1 MKAFLIV
8 LSFFI
13 SIAHAKESC
22 SSIDYRSELGP
33 NRDQGDLSWC
43 FAYTSADLISQRVK
57 QRVSATDIAST
68 FILAD
73 PYQLENSSQPEV
85 KNYLQ
90 ENPDFYNRV
99 QTHRKEAAGKYD
111 PKNILNS
118 AGLTD
123 TGGQEDTT
131 IMLANSKG
139 MCAEKNFP
147 STEKNQT
154 QFLKNIARIH
164 YKKNKSYQDVNR
176 CPLFRPQTDFTS
188 AIVDP
193 LSVAMADVYE
203 TELDKRC
210 HRKPWPVPLVPVM
223 VKFGD
228 DLAQYEEKIKKG
240 EITKDE
246 GAAKLFATIDSAL
259 ENGRVS
265 AIGYNAYS
273 IMPPDEGGDNRH
285 ADHSSVIAARRMI
298 KGQCH
303 YLIRNT
309 WGSDCSTYYPKFRNR
324 CEQGNIWIT
333 KEELKE
339 SLYSV
344 TYMK

>member
-1 MKAFLIV
+1 MKTFLIV
-8 LSFFI
+8 FIFF

-22 SSIDYRSELGP
+22 STIDYRAELGP
-33 NRDQGDLSWC
+33 NRDQGELSWC

-68 FILAD
+68 FILSD
-73 PYQLENSSQPEV
+73 PYQLESIQDPAL

-99 QTHRKEAAGKYD
+99 SQHRKEAAGKYD
-111 PKNILNS
+111 PQNILK
-118 AGLTD
+118 AGGLTD

-131 IMLANSKG
+131 IVLANAKG
-139 MCAEKNFP
+139 LCAEKNFP
-147 STEKNQT
+147 STESNQN
-154 QFLKNIARIH
+154 QFLKNVAKMHSR
-164 YKKNKSYQDVNR
+164 KNKAYQDQNK
-176 CPLFRPQTDFTS
+176 CPLFRPQGDLTS

-193 LSVAMADVYE
+193 MSVAMVDVYE
-203 TELDKRC
+203 TELDKKC
-210 HRKPWPVPLVPVM
+210 QRKPWPVPLIPVM
-223 VKFGD
+223 TKFGD
-228 DLAQYEEKIKKG
+228 TLEEYETRIKKG

-246 GAAKLFATIDSAL
+246 GAKKLFATIDSAL
-259 ENGRVS
+259 ENGRIS
-265 AIGYNAYS
+265 AIGYSAYTL
-273 IMPPDEGGDNRH
+273 MPPEGDDKH
-285 ADHSSVIAARRMI
+285 ADHSSIIAARKMI
-298 KGQCH
+298 QGKCQ

-309 WGSDCSTYYPKFRNR
+309 WGSDCSTYYPKFRSR
-324 CEQGNIWIT
+324 CEKGNVWIT